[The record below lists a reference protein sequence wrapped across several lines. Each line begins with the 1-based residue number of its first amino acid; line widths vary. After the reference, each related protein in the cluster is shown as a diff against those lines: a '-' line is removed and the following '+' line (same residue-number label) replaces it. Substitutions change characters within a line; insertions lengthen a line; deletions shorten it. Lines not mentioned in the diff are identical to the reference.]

1 MKKLLI
7 GLSSLLLVSCAAG
20 YGHQSD
26 FIKKIQKEK
35 LGGIVSPS
43 YILYFD
49 SILDSDLDYI
59 DEKFLPFI
67 EGLSYQE
74 LDSYDDLKEY
84 KYCLIEVYYNAKKD
98 KDVRFNYHIYE
109 NDIVTL
115 NVDEDSY
122 YASGHKGIYEQVIN
136 SIDSY
141 IITEEAV

>member
-1 MKKLLI
+1 M
-7 GLSSLLLVSCAAG
+7 
-20 YGHQSD
+20 
-26 FIKKIQKEK
+26 
-35 LGGIVSPS
+35 
-43 YILYFD
+43 
-49 SILDSDLDYI
+49 
-59 DEKFLPFI
+59 
-67 EGLSYQE
+67 SYQE
-74 LDSYDDLKEY
+74 WDSYDDLKEY

-98 KDVRFNYHIYE
+98 KDVCFNYHIYE

>member
-35 LGGIVSPS
+35 LGGIYSPS

-49 SILDSDLDYI
+49 SIFDSDLDYI

-67 EGLSYQE
+67 EGLDYQE
-74 LDSYDDLKEY
+74 IDNYDELIGY
-84 KYCLIEVYYNAKKD
+84 GYCIIEVYYNVKND
-98 KDVRFNYHIYE
+98 KNIFFNYHIYD

-115 NVDEDSY
+115 DIDGDIY
-122 YASGHKGIYEQVIN
+122 YATGHKGIYEQVIN
-136 SIDSY
+136 SIDNY
-141 IITEEAV
+141 IINEEAA